1 MRPAFDELVTDD
13 HLILP
18 IPLHLWR
25 RAKRRYNQSAEIA
38 RHLTS
43 LSNTKAQLSTSILRR
58 AHHTPS
64 LAKHNARKRQLI
76 LKNAFSVT
84 LPVGMDLSKRPILLR
99 DDVITTGATM
109 QVASLALRKSGARQ
123 IDQLSFARIL

>member
-1 MRPAFDELVTDD
+1 M
-13 HLILP
+13 
-18 IPLHLWR
+18 
-25 RAKRRYNQSAEIA
+25 
-38 RHLTS
+38 
-43 LSNTKAQLSTSILRR
+43 RR

-64 LAKHNARKRQLI
+64 LAKHNARKRQSI

-84 LPVGMDLSKRPILLR
+84 LPSDMDLSKRPILLI

-109 QVASLALRKSGARQ
+109 QAATLALRKKGARQ